1 MDEQEPDFHHVVPE
15 DDDRERRVC
24 RTCGFVDYVN
34 PKIVAGVVATR
45 EDGRVLM
52 CKRAIEPRP
61 GFWTLPAGYM
71 EEGESVEE
79 AALREAR
86 EEACATLEL
95 DGLLGVYSVPRIS
108 QVQIFFRARFKAPE
122 IAAGPESWEVALFE
136 WDQLPL
142 PDLAFPSVKWALDD
156 YRAGHGR
163 DLPPA
168 MRTQGP
174 DFKPL

>member
-52 CKRAIEPRP
+52 CKRAIEPRS

-122 IAAGPESWEVALFE
+122 IAAG
-136 WDQLPL
+136 
-142 PDLAFPSVKWALDD
+142 LAFPSVKWALDD

-174 DFKPL
+174 NFKPL